1 MSGEVLEAALK
12 TVKGNVEDKKALM
25 AAIRGNNVDTIRGV
39 VKFDEFGN
47 AIGERLYPQGHA
59 KRRPAGQF
67 RHQDLSECQPVLD
80 L

>member
-1 MSGEVLEAALK
+1 M
-12 TVKGNVEDKKALM
+12 T
-25 AAIRGNNVDTIRGV
+25 AIRGSNVETVRGV

-47 AIGERLYPQGHA
+47 AIGDVYIRKVTK

-67 RHQDLSECQPVLD
+67 RHQDLSGRQPVLD